1 MWDNRKMARLIEL
14 ERRIASNLRRH
25 LPVTDFELFIEKID
39 LEMELD
45 CEMNP
50 RNEEDFLNSFKSL
63 VDISAT
69 TNSFVDIRATT
80 LGDPATTITLTSEE
94 GWYNDISDSRR
105 LLRTNSLDLHQSG

>member
-1 MWDNRKMARLIEL
+1 MARLIEL
-14 ERRIASNLRRH
+14 ERKFAFNLHRS
-25 LPVTDFELFIEKID
+25 LPVTDFELLIEKID
-39 LEMELD
+39 LEMQLD

-50 RNEEDFLNSFKSL
+50 RKEEDFLNSFNSL

-69 TNSFVDIRATT
+69 TNSFVDISAIT
-80 LGDPATTITLTSEE
+80 LGDPTTYEPIITLTSEE